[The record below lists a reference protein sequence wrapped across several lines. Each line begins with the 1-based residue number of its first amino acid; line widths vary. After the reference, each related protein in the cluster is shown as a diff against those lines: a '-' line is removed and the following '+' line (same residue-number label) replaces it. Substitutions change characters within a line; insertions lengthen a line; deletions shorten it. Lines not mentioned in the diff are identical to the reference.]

1 MEASQAEGITYVE
14 PFLKGGCLLTDLVAT
29 SIGPFRLDPFLQ
41 LGRPSLTTTII
52 TKCLISETD
61 QLMTD
66 SL

>member
-1 MEASQAEGITYVE
+1 MAASQVEGIMDVE
-14 PFLKGGCLLTDLVAT
+14 PFLKGGCLLADLVAT
-29 SIGPFRLDPFLQ
+29 SSGSFRLDPFLQ

-66 SL
+66 SM